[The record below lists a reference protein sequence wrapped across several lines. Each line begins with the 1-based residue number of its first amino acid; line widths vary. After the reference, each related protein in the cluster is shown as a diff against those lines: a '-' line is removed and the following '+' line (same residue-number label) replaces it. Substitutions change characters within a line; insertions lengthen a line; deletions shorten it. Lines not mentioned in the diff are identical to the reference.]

1 MDQVKQHYETPQI
14 VAEFDLMANC
24 GGSGAINQ
32 PNGYLLNELLT
43 DPFSSENPFD
53 LR

>member
-14 VAEFDLMANC
+14 VAEFDLLVNC
-24 GGSGAINQ
+24 GSRIDA
-32 PNGYLLNELLT
+32 PNGFLLNELLT